1 MVHWK
6 YHGILKTAWMHSVLP
21 RACVDE
27 TRHEA
32 RGFTF
37 QATFSRNSKVE
48 AGASSTH
55 LGLVLCLLL
64 ALRWLPLWD
73 SISDTAE
80 QGAGHSTD
88 LPGEGLSCVCSPGHH
103 AKGLQQGFMEH
114 CREVGPERPKKEP
127 KKARK
132 SHPVEWWLSTSPT
145 TSPFSISQGI
155 WSQRPGSKEVF
166 SSRPGS
172 VSHSSPDLPYI
183 KHQYTEALWASL
195 VFMNP
200 QEAALKTQDVSC

>member
-32 RGFTF
+32 RRFTF
-37 QATFSRNSKVE
+37 QVTFSRNSKAE

-114 CREVGPERPKKEP
+114 CREAGPERPRKEP
-127 KKARK
+127 EKARK
-132 SHPVEWWLSTSPT
+132 SHPGVVALNQPHHLTFLHFTGDLESEAGQQGGLLLQTWLC
-145 TSPFSISQGI
+145 
-155 WSQRPGSKEVF
+155 
-166 SSRPGS
+166 
-172 VSHSSPDLPYI
+172 LP
-183 KHQYTEALWASL
+183 
-195 VFMNP
+195 
-200 QEAALKTQDVSC
+200 

>member
-21 RACVDE
+21 RACVGE

-55 LGLVLCLLL
+55 LGLLLCLLL
-64 ALRWLPLWD
+64 ALGWLPLWD

-127 KKARK
+127 KKGQKEPPRSGGSQPAPPP
-132 SHPVEWWLSTSPT
+132 HLSP
-145 TSPFSISQGI
+145 
-155 WSQRPGSKEVF
+155 SQRGFGVRGQAP
-166 SSRPGS
+166 RR
-172 VSHSSPDLPYI
+172 SSPPDL
-183 KHQYTEALWASL
+183 ALSPIA
-195 VFMNP
+195 P
-200 QEAALKTQDVSC
+200 QPCPI